1 MVSVNHAYGIV
12 SHAVEGTASMQAL
25 QDQNSA
31 LQAQNIVLHKKLESL
46 ESLTISAESE
56 YY

>member
-1 MVSVNHAYGIV
+1 MVTVNQAYGIV
-12 SHAVEGTASMQAL
+12 SHAVEDTASMQAL

-31 LQAQNIVLHKKLESL
+31 LQAQNIVLHRKLESL
-46 ESLTISAESE
+46 ESLLISADTE